1 MYSYMYICKY
11 IYFYG
16 CTKKYIYICKN
27 IVPCSIHIYIYI
39 RFYIY
44 VCMYVCLSVC
54 MYVCLYVCI
63 YVCMYVCMYKRPLND
78 TCQFVSV
85 MIKVINNFIKAILFA
100 HYMLSTFTIDG
111 HVHIKSLHILN
122 RIFSSRLSNVNQTF
136 SPC

>member
-16 CTKKYIYICKN
+16 CTKKIYIYICKN
-27 IVPCSIHIYIYI
+27 IVPCSIHIYIRI
-39 RFYIY
+39 YIY
-44 VCMYVCLSVC
+44 VCLYVC
-54 MYVCLYVCI
+54 MYVCLYVC
-63 YVCMYVCMYKRPLND
+63 MFKRPLND

-100 HYMLSTFTIDG
+100 HYMLSTFTIDD